1 MCVQLGD
8 VVPFRLHWPRG
19 VDLRANNMQYRPYGR
34 NPSHKLGNNARDD
47 AANIGAASEQ
57 GCVTSDKQAGAPADR
72 SFSCPTCT
80 LCNLAH
86 SLLCCAGPMCFTG
99 KNRVT
104 LTAFDQRRYAF
115 GVQLARKRSQ
125 IEVRSHAARCAA
137 DPGECSPGS
146 GASVSFSR
154 RTIVL

>member
-47 AANIGAASEQ
+47 AANIGVAFKE
-57 GCVTSDKQAGAPADR
+57 GCIMFNNYAGATAAR
-72 SFSCPTCT
+72 SSICLTHKPR
-80 LCNLAH
+80 NLAD

-125 IEVRSHAARCAA
+125 TEVRSHAAGCAA
-137 DPGECSPGS
+137 DPGKCQAEAGS
-146 GASVSFSR
+146 TCRAR
-154 RTIVL
+154 